1 MKSLKF
7 LIVLCSWISYTSINA
22 QEPIFITPE
31 IMPRLAI
38 CPEHDL
44 NCTQEN
50 ILQRVQEN
58 IKYPDALKNKGLT
71 GKIILEIYIGKD
83 GKLLF
88 SEIKKGLHPILDKEL
103 LRCIN
108 LIEDWIPGTHNSIPV
123 PMSILIP
130 FQFNLQ

>member
-1 MKSLKF
+1 MILGSCLT
-7 LIVLCSWISYTSINA
+7 YINIKA
-22 QEPIFITPE
+22 QEPVFINPE

-38 CPEHDL
+38 CPEHEL

-50 ILQRVQEN
+50 ILQIVQEN

-71 GKIILEIYIGKD
+71 GKIILEIRIGKD

-88 SEIKKGLHPILDKEL
+88 SEIKKGLHPLLDKEL